1 MIKQINEELSI
12 KDSMRQQLTIKEL
25 FSRQFSKEAGKF
37 TEELKH
43 RKVDEGATQSKK
55 TFQEKVWGGCTCI
68 TEKSCSTAECTRQ
81 QLLDK
86 RKGFIEQISHL
97 CQHREAGEP
106 QRVYHHQQKKLWE
119 MLEETEKLRNWVEAG
134 NKDMQSLK
142 ERSPPALGELQLFF
156 YFCFKDFRHSK
167 SAI

>member
-1 MIKQINEELSI
+1 MIKPINEELSI

-37 TEELKH
+37 AEELRE

-55 TFQEKVWGGCTCI
+55 ICTFI

-86 RKGFIEQISHL
+86 HEGFIEQISHL
-97 CQHREAGEP
+97 CQHWEAEEP
-106 QRVYHHQQKKLWE
+106 QRVYHQQQQKKLWE
-119 MLEETEKLRNWVEAG
+119 LLEEMEELRN
-134 NKDMQSLK
+134 
-142 ERSPPALGELQLFF
+142 
-156 YFCFKDFRHSK
+156 
-167 SAI
+167 